1 MCSTDLA
8 INHQQCEVLLMIVAP
23 GCESA
28 SPRAP
33 VRVPKNL
40 AVAANKSCDKP
51 IIDTCATTLFV
62 FGRRDVYLPQNFEEM
77 VPHCQ
82 EEFDAEDCIK
92 NYARRCLPPFE
103 RQVAGML
110 ILGAGQVLRKR
121 CSKEGTKEYLSH
133 YKCIKKTIP
142 TLHDSMDQL
151 IYSLVSVSQDKVDDD
166 LKIPISCCAFAR
178 FMDTANKI
186 VRVGCADFDPK
197 AEEYI
202 GVKMIRGYVNDVL
215 DLSCQ
220 GYDSANGN
228 KCAKIKLPTGGFEWN
243 NNTLVK
249 LNGAKLPANKPK
261 SVVLPFLDIFT
272 NL

>member
-1 MCSTDLA
+1 M
-8 INHQQCEVLLMIVAP
+8 
-23 GCESA
+23 
-28 SPRAP
+28 
-33 VRVPKNL
+33 
-40 AVAANKSCDKP
+40 
-51 IIDTCATTLFV
+51 V
-62 FGRRDVYLPQNFEEM
+62 FGRRGVYLPVNQQEM

-92 NYARRCLPPFE
+92 NYARRCLSPFE

-121 CSKEGTKEYLSH
+121 CAAEGTREYLAH

-142 TLHDSMDQL
+142 ALHDAMDQL
-151 IYSLVSVSQDKVDDD
+151 IYTMMMTSELSNNDA
-166 LKIPISCCAFAR
+166 KIPTSCCAFGR
-178 FMDTANKI
+178 FQELANRI
-186 VRVGCADFDPK
+186 VRNGCADFDAK

-202 GVKMIRGYVNDVL
+202 GIKMIKGYVGDVL

-220 GYDSANGN
+220 GYDSNGD
-228 KCAKIKLPTGGFEWN
+228 KCTKVKMPDGGFEWK

-249 LNGAKLPANKPK
+249 IKGAKLPVNKPN

>member
-1 MCSTDLA
+1 M
-8 INHQQCEVLLMIVAP
+8 
-23 GCESA
+23 
-28 SPRAP
+28 
-33 VRVPKNL
+33 
-40 AVAANKSCDKP
+40 
-51 IIDTCATTLFV
+51 V
-62 FGRRDVYLPQNFEEM
+62 FGRRGVYLPQNYSEM

-92 NYARRCLPPFE
+92 NFARKCLPPFE

-121 CSKEGTKEYLSH
+121 CSQDGTKEYLSH

-142 TLHDSMDQL
+142 QLHDAMDQL
-151 IYSLVSVSQDKVDDD
+151 IYTLMSVSEEKDNDV
-166 LKIPISCCAFAR
+166 KIPISCCSFAR
-178 FMDTANKI
+178 FQDYANRI
-186 VRVGCADFDPK
+186 VRHSCNDFDKK

-202 GVKMIRGYVNDVL
+202 GTKMIKGYVSDVL

-220 GYDSANGN
+220 GYESSGD
-228 KCAKIKLPTGGFEWN
+228 KCAKVKIPAGGYEMK

-249 LNGAKLPANKPK
+249 IPNVKLPSNKPT
-261 SVVLPFLDIFT
+261 SVVLPFLNIFT

>member
-1 MCSTDLA
+1 MALTT
-8 INHQQCEVLLMIVAP
+8 I
-23 GCESA
+23 ESA

-33 VRVPKNL
+33 NRVPKNL

-92 NYARRCLPPFE
+92 NFARRCLPPFE

-121 CSKEGTKEYLSH
+121 CGKEGTREYLSH

-142 TLHDSMDQL
+142 SLHDSMDQL
-151 IYSLVSVSQDKVDDD
+151 IYSLMAVSQGKIDDD

-178 FMDTANKI
+178 FMSTANKI
-186 VRVGCADFDPK
+186 VRLGCGDFDPK

-202 GVKMIRGYVNDVL
+202 GVKMVRGYVNDVL

-220 GYDSANGN
+220 GYEMNSD
-228 KCAKIKLPTGGFEWN
+228 KCAKISLPAGGFEWR
-243 NNTLVK
+243 NNTFVK
-249 LNGAKLPANKPK
+249 QNGAKLPPNKPN